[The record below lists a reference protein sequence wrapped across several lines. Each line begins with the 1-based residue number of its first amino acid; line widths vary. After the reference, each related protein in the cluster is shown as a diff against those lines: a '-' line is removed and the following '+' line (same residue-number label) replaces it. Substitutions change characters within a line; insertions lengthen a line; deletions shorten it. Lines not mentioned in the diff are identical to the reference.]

1 MPQFFFCF
9 LIVIDHKQSF
19 FVSFVLDILCLLECI
34 QYSLVFNCF
43 DRIAFG
49 IIEIKYAAFY
59 LS

>member
-1 MPQFFFCF
+1 M
-9 LIVIDHKQSF
+9 IVIDHKQSF
-19 FVSFVLDILCLLECI
+19 FVSFALDILCLLECI